1 MNQKTED
8 DLPKLSAPAQRALA
22 GAGIQSLR
30 ELTKFSEKE
39 IKELHGIGPN
49 ALNELRCAMK
59 SKGLSFA
66 KEK

>member
-49 ALNELRCAMK
+49 ALNELRRAMK